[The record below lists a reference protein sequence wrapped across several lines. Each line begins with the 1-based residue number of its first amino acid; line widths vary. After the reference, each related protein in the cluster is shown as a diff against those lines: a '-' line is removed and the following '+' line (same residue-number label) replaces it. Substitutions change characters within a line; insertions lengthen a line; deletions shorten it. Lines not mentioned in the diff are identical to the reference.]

1 LRTAYAGEVILS
13 AGAVNSPRILMLSGV
28 GPVDDLKRLGIAV
41 KAPSPD
47 VGVNP
52 QDHAQVPIMVER
64 REKWGYYR
72 DGLGFRM
79 LVNGIRYLAF
89 RDGPPSESGIESNSY
104 FNPDDL
110 NAAPT
115 IQTFHNPALL
125 SASLG
130 KPLPK
135 NGITFVNVVMQPRSR
150 GDVRLRNDDP
160 TSAPL
165 INPNWFGDPEDVR
178 KILGGLRYIR
188 KVIAQPALKD
198 VLYPEMTPGLDVENE
213 DQLTTYVRSAAR
225 SRVRTMSGAPV
236 FLYFTARYARPD
248 RNSSS
253 VSFERVSN
261 LEKSSPSADCLATDV
276 SVGSSLF

>member
-1 LRTAYAGEVILS
+1 M
-13 AGAVNSPRILMLSGV
+13 AGAVNSPRILMLSGIV
-28 GPVDDLKRLGIAV
+28 PVDDLQRLGIPV

-47 VGVNP
+47 VGGNL
-52 QDHAQVPIMVER
+52 QDHAQVPIMVEC

-72 DGLGFRM
+72 DGVGFRM
-79 LVNGIRYLAF
+79 LVNGMRYLAF
-89 RDGPPSESGIESNSY
+89 RDGPASGSGIESNSY

-130 KPLPK
+130 KPLPIP
-135 NGITFVNVVMQPRSR
+135 GMTFVNVVMQPRSR

-178 KILGGLRYIR
+178 KSLAAGVEGCTLSRDDTGGS
-188 KVIAQPALKD
+188 
-198 VLYPEMTPGLDVENE
+198 T
-213 DQLTTYVRSAAR
+213 
-225 SRVRTMSGAPV
+225 SRMKT
-236 FLYFTARYARPD
+236 
-248 RNSSS
+248 SST
-253 VSFERVSN
+253 N
-261 LEKSSPSADCLATDV
+261 HAGTLATATATPIAP
-276 SVGSSLF
+276 SIFNM